1 MVEELRQTRQNIEA
15 KEKGCQTAEL
25 LTEILE
31 TVLSFCFYILCAT
44 RHHCQTEGCIDV
56 FSGSKVSAYVIGSWL
71 FVA

>member
-44 RHHCQTEGCIDV
+44 HHHQI
-56 FSGSKVSAYVIGSWL
+56 AQL
-71 FVA
+71 